1 MRRLTVALALVA
13 LAVLAPPAGSQQ
25 HPAAPARPTHRATIG
40 FDAVTPARLDVVAGE
55 GVTWTNESARAHTVT
70 ADDGSFDSGRM
81 ATSQTFAH
89 VFRATGEVPY
99 HCTLH
104 PFIRGVV
111 AVSEL
116 LLEAPAQPASPN
128 RPYPVSGRSALP
140 AGTPVSIESDTGA
153 GFAEVATTT
162 VGGDGAF
169 VARLQPTAS
178 ARLRAVAGA
187 TTSAPVTLLVLDRRI
202 ALRVLRGRHRDVLR
216 ATVTPPSRGAHVVLQ
231 LYLPD
236 RFGWWPVRR
245 ARLDR
250 NSSARF
256 DVRTRRRL
264 RARVVLTLPDGATRL
279 AVSRTARVGGRR

>member
-40 FDAVTPARLDVVAGE
+40 FDAVTPARLDVVTGE

-162 VGGDGAF
+162 VGGDGA
-169 VARLQPTAS
+169 
-178 ARLRAVAGA
+178 